1 MSGQPHQRDNSP
13 RLPRALLNVSRP
25 CSAALP
31 RAPCSYIEQHIFRE
45 DGGPFHGVEGS
56 GKTEMLDS
64 GGVEVEVVFVDTD
77 YHFDMLR
84 SETEEAVRCCLRRLS
99 VIHCSSSV
107 QLLLTLTAIL
117 RLYWMDRSSGGESL
131 ARQESNLRKC
141 AELLNKLR
149 RDYGIVCSPQLT
161 TTGRQNR
168 AALRLPEENVM
179 DFDKLYLCRTWQ
191 KILTH
196 RLVFSKSE
204 QSLEAVDQKQ
214 VFSVACSTVRTK
226 CVKRCTFHV
235 TEGGVQFIDEK
246 LQK

>member
-1 MSGQPHQRDNSP
+1 MTDT
-13 RLPRALLNVSRP
+13 A
-25 CSAALP
+25 AALP
-31 RAPCSYIEQHIFRE
+31 TELLTKATLCLF
-45 DGGPFHGVEGS
+45 DFVVCMAGS

-107 QLLLTLTAIL
+107 QLLLTLAL
-117 RLYWMDRSSGGESL
+117 PGGHHLQPALSRACFSGGESL

-149 RDYGIVCSPQLT
+149 RDYGIV

>member
-1 MSGQPHQRDNSP
+1 MSE
-13 RLPRALLNVSRP
+13 RLRMAESGAQLLARIEGRQS
-25 CSAALP
+25 LKD
-31 RAPCSYIEQHIFRE
+31 IEQHIFRE

-107 QLLLTLTAIL
+107 QLLLTLAL
-117 RLYWMDRSSGGESL
+117 PGGHHLQPALSRACFGGESL

-149 RDYGIVCSPQLT
+149 RDYGTTSFCS